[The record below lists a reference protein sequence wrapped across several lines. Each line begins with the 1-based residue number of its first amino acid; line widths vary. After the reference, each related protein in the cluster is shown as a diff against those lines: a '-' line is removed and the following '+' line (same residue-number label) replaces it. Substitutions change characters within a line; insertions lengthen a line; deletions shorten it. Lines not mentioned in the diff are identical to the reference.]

1 MKYEVMD
8 VCDMTYED
16 NYFDVVIDKST
27 MDALLCIP
35 NAFLN
40 IAKMKKEAIRVL
52 KPNGV
57 YLSIT
62 FGRPENRDF
71 HYIRPH
77 LSWDVS

>member
-8 VCDMTYED
+8 VCEMTYED

-27 MDALLCIP
+27 MDALLC
-35 NAFLN
+35 